1 MQTVWSVGIILANM
15 ATYGE
20 EELVANAHL
29 LLIVVVR
36 RKVGDLIREYVRSH
50 PNSMALLSFGG
61 TVLGVRLHAFSSRA
75 LGL

>member
-1 MQTVWSVGIILANM
+1 M